1 MYISLYRKYR
11 PGRFGDVVGQDGIVR
26 ILRNSLR
33 LGKVGHALLFSGPR
47 GCGKTT
53 VARIFA
59 KALNCPNSAGGEPC
73 DNCDVCDSI
82 SLGECLDVVEIDGA
96 SNRGI
101 EEIRNLKAQVGLA
114 SFSLPYKV
122 YIIDEVHMLT
132 DAAFNALLKTLEEPP
147 NRVVFILA
155 TTEPDKVPLTI
166 RSRCLRFYFN
176 KLSGFDIAKRLRHVA
191 EMEGFDFEEEALW
204 ELARQADGSLR
215 DALTLT
221 EQALAL
227 QDGKLSLDSVA
238 FLLGGSR
245 SEMEDVIQLM
255 IRDPSQGFLRMKNI
269 LTKGLAIE
277 RLLEISFSIFR
288 DMWMYKTFG
297 IDLIEELE
305 LSEREIGFLKR
316 EAPLWDG
323 SVLFS
328 AMKLCAELS
337 LQARLGVKE
346 DILSSLFFVHVG
358 KTKDLSVIE
367 AGKTPDLVSVSVSTK
382 GAEVVVQSGS
392 KDQVREDISEPW
404 QEVMKKTAEEM
415 LPLYC
420 ALIPSRVEYDE
431 NTVLIEISMERKF
444 DFNLL
449 KLPRNLAYLY
459 DSIKQNITDTDE
471 LVIKSGDEEA
481 KYPTDL
487 VSEQM
492 EPEGEEFLQEE
503 LPHPSEDEE
512 RQILES
518 SNAVVTSAEDRKAR
532 ENDEALQ
539 RIAMYLNGDVLM
551 YKKWDEE
558 ESAEEDG
565 GVEIE

>member
-59 KALNCPNSAGGEPC
+59 KALNCPNSADGEPC

-82 SLGECLDVVEIDGA
+82 SLGECLDVIEIDGA

-155 TTEPDKVPLTI
+155 TTQPDKVPLTI

-245 SEMEDVIQLM
+245 SEMENVIRLM
-255 IRDPSQGFLRMKNI
+255 IKDPSQGFLQMKNI
-269 LTKGLAIE
+269 LKKGLAIE

-297 IDLIEELE
+297 MDLIEKLE
-305 LSEREIGFLKR
+305 LSEREIGFLKN
-316 EAPLWDG
+316 EAPLWDD

-367 AGKTPDLVSVSVSTK
+367 AGKTSDLVSVSTK

-404 QEVMKKTAEEM
+404 QKVMKKTAEEM

-431 NTVLIEISMERKF
+431 NTVLIEISMERNF

-459 DSIKQNITDTDE
+459 DSIKQNIIYTDE

-487 VSEQM
+487 ALEQM
-492 EPEGEEFLQEE
+492 EPEVEEFLQEE
-503 LPHPSEDEE
+503 LPHPLEDEE

-518 SNAVVTSAEDRKAR
+518 SNAVVTSAEDHKAR
-532 ENDEALQ
+532 EDDEALQ

>member
-82 SLGECLDVVEIDGA
+82 SLGECLDVIEIDGA

-155 TTEPDKVPLTI
+155 TTQPDKVPLTI

-245 SEMEDVIQLM
+245 SEMENVIRLM
-255 IRDPSQGFLRMKNI
+255 IKDPSQGFLQMKNI
-269 LTKGLAIE
+269 LKKGLAIE

-297 IDLIEELE
+297 MDLIEKLE
-305 LSEREIGFLKR
+305 LSEREIGFLKN
-316 EAPLWDG
+316 EAPLWDD

-367 AGKTPDLVSVSVSTK
+367 AGKTSDLVSVSTK

-404 QEVMKKTAEEM
+404 QKVMKKTAEEM

-431 NTVLIEISMERKF
+431 NTVLIEISMERNF

-459 DSIKQNITDTDE
+459 DSIKQNIIYTDE

-487 VSEQM
+487 ALEQM
-492 EPEGEEFLQEE
+492 EPEVEEFLQEE

-518 SNAVVTSAEDRKAR
+518 SNAVVTSAEDHKAR
-532 ENDEALQ
+532 EDDEALQ

>member
-53 VARIFA
+53 AARIFA
-59 KALNCPNSAGGEPC
+59 KALNCPNSVEGEPC

-155 TTEPDKVPLTI
+155 TTQPDKVPLTI

-245 SEMEDVIQLM
+245 SEMENVIRLM
-255 IRDPSQGFLRMKNI
+255 IKDPSQGFLQMKNI

-297 IDLIEELE
+297 MDLIEKLE
-305 LSEREIGFLKR
+305 LSEREIEFLKN

-323 SVLFS
+323 SILFS

-358 KTKDLSVIE
+358 KIKDLSVIE
-367 AGKTPDLVSVSVSTK
+367 AGKAPDLVSASTK

-404 QEVMKKTAEEM
+404 RKVMKKMAEEM

-431 NTVLIEISMERKF
+431 NTVLIEISMERNF

-459 DSIKQNITDTDE
+459 DSIKQNIIYTDE

-487 VSEQM
+487 ALEQM
-492 EPEGEEFLQEE
+492 EPEVEEFLQEE
-503 LPHPSEDEE
+503 LPHPLEDEE

-518 SNAVVTSAEDRKAR
+518 SNAVVTSAEDHKAR
-532 ENDEALQ
+532 EDDEALQ

>member
-53 VARIFA
+53 AARIFA
-59 KALNCPNSAGGEPC
+59 KALNCPNSVEGEPC

-155 TTEPDKVPLTI
+155 TTQPDKVPLTI

-245 SEMEDVIQLM
+245 SEMENVIRLM
-255 IRDPSQGFLRMKNI
+255 IKDPSQGFLQMKNI
-269 LTKGLAIE
+269 LKKGLAIE

-297 IDLIEELE
+297 MDLIEKLE
-305 LSEREIGFLKR
+305 LSEREIGFLKN
-316 EAPLWDG
+316 EAPLWDD

-367 AGKTPDLVSVSVSTK
+367 AGKTSDLVSVSTK

-404 QEVMKKTAEEM
+404 QKVMKKTAEEM

-431 NTVLIEISMERKF
+431 NTVLIEISMERNF

-487 VSEQM
+487 ALEQM
-492 EPEGEEFLQEE
+492 EPEVEEFLQEE
-503 LPHPSEDEE
+503 LPHPLEDEE

-518 SNAVVTSAEDRKAR
+518 SNAVVTSAEDHKAR
-532 ENDEALQ
+532 EDDEALQ

>member
-155 TTEPDKVPLTI
+155 TTQPDKVPLTI

-245 SEMEDVIQLM
+245 SEMENVIRLM
-255 IRDPSQGFLRMKNI
+255 IKDPSQGFLQMKNI
-269 LTKGLAIE
+269 LKKGLAIE

-297 IDLIEELE
+297 MDLIEKLE
-305 LSEREIGFLKR
+305 LSEREIGFLKN
-316 EAPLWDG
+316 EAPLWDD

-367 AGKTPDLVSVSVSTK
+367 AGKTSDLVSVSTK

-404 QEVMKKTAEEM
+404 QKVMKKTAEEM

-431 NTVLIEISMERKF
+431 NTVLIEISMERNF

-459 DSIKQNITDTDE
+459 DSIKQNIIYTDE

-487 VSEQM
+487 ALEQM
-492 EPEGEEFLQEE
+492 EPEVEEFLQEE
-503 LPHPSEDEE
+503 LPHPLEDEE

-518 SNAVVTSAEDRKAR
+518 SNAVVTSAEDHKAR
-532 ENDEALQ
+532 EDDEALQ

>member
-1 MYISLYRKYR
+1 
-11 PGRFGDVVGQDGIVR
+11 
-26 ILRNSLR
+26 
-33 LGKVGHALLFSGPR
+33 KVGHALLFSGPR

-53 VARIFA
+53 AARIFA
-59 KALNCPNSAGGEPC
+59 KALNCPNSVEGEPC

-155 TTEPDKVPLTI
+155 TTQPDKVPLTI

-245 SEMEDVIQLM
+245 SEMENVIRLM
-255 IRDPSQGFLRMKNI
+255 IKDPSQGFLQMKNI
-269 LTKGLAIE
+269 LKKGLAIE

-297 IDLIEELE
+297 MDLIEKLE
-305 LSEREIGFLKR
+305 LSEREIGFLKN
-316 EAPLWDG
+316 EAPLWDD

-367 AGKTPDLVSVSVSTK
+367 AGKTSDLVSVSTK

-404 QEVMKKTAEEM
+404 QKVMKKTAEEM

-431 NTVLIEISMERKF
+431 NTVLIEISMERNF

-459 DSIKQNITDTDE
+459 DSIKQNIIYTDE

-487 VSEQM
+487 ALEQM
-492 EPEGEEFLQEE
+492 EPEVEEFLQEE
-503 LPHPSEDEE
+503 LPHPLEDEE

-518 SNAVVTSAEDRKAR
+518 SNAVVTSAEDHKAR
-532 ENDEALQ
+532 EDDEALQ

>member
-1 MYISLYRKYR
+1 
-11 PGRFGDVVGQDGIVR
+11 VVGQDGIVR

-53 VARIFA
+53 AARIFA
-59 KALNCPNSAGGEPC
+59 KALNCPNSVEGEPC

-155 TTEPDKVPLTI
+155 TTQPDKVPLTI

-245 SEMEDVIQLM
+245 SEMENVIRLM
-255 IRDPSQGFLRMKNI
+255 IKDPSQGFLQMKNI
-269 LTKGLAIE
+269 LKKGLAIE

-297 IDLIEELE
+297 MDLIEKLE
-305 LSEREIGFLKR
+305 LSEREIGFLKN
-316 EAPLWDG
+316 EAPLWDD

-367 AGKTPDLVSVSVSTK
+367 AGKTSDLVSVSTK

-404 QEVMKKTAEEM
+404 QKVMKKTAEEM

-431 NTVLIEISMERKF
+431 NTVLIEISMERNF

-459 DSIKQNITDTDE
+459 DSIKQNIIYTDE

-487 VSEQM
+487 ALEQM
-492 EPEGEEFLQEE
+492 EPEVEEFLQEE
-503 LPHPSEDEE
+503 LPHPLEDEE

-518 SNAVVTSAEDRKAR
+518 SNAVVTSAEDHKAR
-532 ENDEALQ
+532 EDDEALQ

>member
-82 SLGECLDVVEIDGA
+82 SLGECLDVIEIDGA

-155 TTEPDKVPLTI
+155 TTQPDKVPLTI

-297 IDLIEELE
+297 MDLIEKLE
-305 LSEREIGFLKR
+305 LSEREIGFLKN
-316 EAPLWDG
+316 EAPLWDD

-367 AGKTPDLVSVSVSTK
+367 AGKTSDLVSVSTK

-404 QEVMKKTAEEM
+404 QKVMKKTAEEM

-431 NTVLIEISMERKF
+431 NTVLIEISMERNF

-459 DSIKQNITDTDE
+459 DSIKQNIIYTDE

-487 VSEQM
+487 ALEQM
-492 EPEGEEFLQEE
+492 EPEVEEFLQEE
-503 LPHPSEDEE
+503 LPHPLEDEE

-518 SNAVVTSAEDRKAR
+518 SNAVVTSAEDHKAR
-532 ENDEALQ
+532 EDDEALQ

>member
-53 VARIFA
+53 AARIFA
-59 KALNCPNSAGGEPC
+59 KALNCPNSVEGEPC

-82 SLGECLDVVEIDGA
+82 SLGECLDVVESDAA

-101 EEIRNLKAQVGLA
+101 EDIRNLKAQVGLA

-155 TTEPDKVPLTI
+155 TTQPDKVPLTI

-245 SEMEDVIQLM
+245 SEMENVIRLM
-255 IRDPSQGFLRMKNI
+255 IKDPSQGFLQMKNI
-269 LTKGLAIE
+269 LKKGLAIE

-297 IDLIEELE
+297 MDLIEKLE
-305 LSEREIGFLKR
+305 LSEREIGFLKN
-316 EAPLWDG
+316 EAPLWDD

-367 AGKTPDLVSVSVSTK
+367 AGKTSDLVSVSTK

-404 QEVMKKTAEEM
+404 QKVMKKTAEEM

-431 NTVLIEISMERKF
+431 NTVLIEISMERNF

-459 DSIKQNITDTDE
+459 DSIKQNIIYTDE

-487 VSEQM
+487 ALEQM
-492 EPEGEEFLQEE
+492 EPEVEEFLQEE
-503 LPHPSEDEE
+503 LPHPLEDEE

-518 SNAVVTSAEDRKAR
+518 SNAVVTSAEDHKAR
-532 ENDEALQ
+532 EDDEALQ

>member
-1 MYISLYRKYR
+1 

-82 SLGECLDVVEIDGA
+82 SLGECLDVIEIDGA

-155 TTEPDKVPLTI
+155 TTQPDKVPLTI

-245 SEMEDVIQLM
+245 SEMENVIRLM
-255 IRDPSQGFLRMKNI
+255 IKDPSQGFLQMKNI
-269 LTKGLAIE
+269 LKKGLAIE

-297 IDLIEELE
+297 MDLIEKLE
-305 LSEREIGFLKR
+305 LSEREIGFLKN
-316 EAPLWDG
+316 EAPLWDD

-367 AGKTPDLVSVSVSTK
+367 AGKTSDLVSVSTK

-404 QEVMKKTAEEM
+404 QKVMKKTAEEM

-431 NTVLIEISMERKF
+431 NTVLIEISMERNF

-459 DSIKQNITDTDE
+459 DSIKQNIIYTDE

-487 VSEQM
+487 ALEQM
-492 EPEGEEFLQEE
+492 EPEVEEFLQEE
-503 LPHPSEDEE
+503 LPHPLEDEE

-518 SNAVVTSAEDRKAR
+518 SNAVVTSAEDHKAR
-532 ENDEALQ
+532 EDDEALQ

>member
-82 SLGECLDVVEIDGA
+82 SLGECLDVIEIDGA

-155 TTEPDKVPLTI
+155 TTQPDKVPLTI

-245 SEMEDVIQLM
+245 SEMENVIRLM
-255 IRDPSQGFLRMKNI
+255 IKDPSQGFLQMKNI
-269 LTKGLAIE
+269 LKKGLAIE

-297 IDLIEELE
+297 MDLIEKLE
-305 LSEREIGFLKR
+305 LSEREIGFLKN
-316 EAPLWDG
+316 EAPLWDD

-367 AGKTPDLVSVSVSTK
+367 AGKTSDLVSVSTK

-487 VSEQM
+487 ALEQM
-492 EPEGEEFLQEE
+492 EPEVEEFLQEE
-503 LPHPSEDEE
+503 LPHPLEDEE

-518 SNAVVTSAEDRKAR
+518 SNAVVTSAEDHKAR
-532 ENDEALQ
+532 EDDEALQ

>member
-53 VARIFA
+53 AARIFA
-59 KALNCPNSAGGEPC
+59 KALNCPNSVEGEPC

-155 TTEPDKVPLTI
+155 TTQPDKVPLTI

-245 SEMEDVIQLM
+245 SEMENVIRLM
-255 IRDPSQGFLRMKNI
+255 IKDPSQGFLQMKNI
-269 LTKGLAIE
+269 LKKGLAIE

-297 IDLIEELE
+297 MDLIEKLE
-305 LSEREIGFLKR
+305 LSEREIGFLKN
-316 EAPLWDG
+316 EAPLWDD

-367 AGKTPDLVSVSVSTK
+367 AGKTSDLVSVSTK

-404 QEVMKKTAEEM
+404 QKVMKKTAEEM

-431 NTVLIEISMERKF
+431 NTVLIEISMERNF

-459 DSIKQNITDTDE
+459 DSIKQNIIYTDE

-487 VSEQM
+487 ALEQM
-492 EPEGEEFLQEE
+492 EPEVEEFLQEE
-503 LPHPSEDEE
+503 LPHPLEDEE

-518 SNAVVTSAEDRKAR
+518 SNAVVTSAEDHKAR
-532 ENDEALQ
+532 EDDEALQ

>member
-82 SLGECLDVVEIDGA
+82 SLGECLDVIEIDGA

-155 TTEPDKVPLTI
+155 TTQPDKVPLTI

-245 SEMEDVIQLM
+245 SEMENVIRLM
-255 IRDPSQGFLRMKNI
+255 IKDPSQGFLQMKNI
-269 LTKGLAIE
+269 LKKGLAIE

-297 IDLIEELE
+297 MDLIEKLE
-305 LSEREIGFLKR
+305 LSEREIGFLKN
-316 EAPLWDG
+316 EAPLWDD

-367 AGKTPDLVSVSVSTK
+367 AGKTSDLVSVSTK

-404 QEVMKKTAEEM
+404 QKVMKKTAEEM

-431 NTVLIEISMERKF
+431 NTVLIEISMERNF

-459 DSIKQNITDTDE
+459 DSIKQNIIYTDE

-487 VSEQM
+487 ALEQM
-492 EPEGEEFLQEE
+492 EPEVEEFLQEE
-503 LPHPSEDEE
+503 LPHPLEDEE

-518 SNAVVTSAEDRKAR
+518 SNAVVTSAEDHKAR
-532 ENDEALQ
+532 EDDEALQ

>member
-82 SLGECLDVVEIDGA
+82 SLGECLDVIEIDGA

-155 TTEPDKVPLTI
+155 TTQPDKVPLTI

-245 SEMEDVIQLM
+245 SEMENVIRLM
-255 IRDPSQGFLRMKNI
+255 IKDPSQGFLQMKNI
-269 LTKGLAIE
+269 LKKGLAIE

-297 IDLIEELE
+297 MDLIEKLE
-305 LSEREIGFLKR
+305 LSEREIGFLKN
-316 EAPLWDG
+316 EAPLWDD

-367 AGKTPDLVSVSVSTK
+367 AGKTSDLVSVSTK

-459 DSIKQNITDTDE
+459 DSIKQNIIYTDE

-487 VSEQM
+487 ALEQM
-492 EPEGEEFLQEE
+492 EPEVEEFLQEE
-503 LPHPSEDEE
+503 LPHPLEDEE

-518 SNAVVTSAEDRKAR
+518 SNAVVTSAEDHKAR
-532 ENDEALQ
+532 EDDEALQ

>member
-245 SEMEDVIQLM
+245 SEMENVIRLM
-255 IRDPSQGFLRMKNI
+255 IKDPSQGFLQMKNI
-269 LTKGLAIE
+269 LKKGLAIE

-297 IDLIEELE
+297 MDLIEKLE
-305 LSEREIGFLKR
+305 LSEREIGFLKN
-316 EAPLWDG
+316 EAPLWDD

>member
-82 SLGECLDVVEIDGA
+82 SLGECLDVIEIDGA

-155 TTEPDKVPLTI
+155 TTQPDKVPLTI

-245 SEMEDVIQLM
+245 SEMENVIRLM
-255 IRDPSQGFLRMKNI
+255 IKDPSQGFLQMKNI
-269 LTKGLAIE
+269 LKKGLAIE

-297 IDLIEELE
+297 MDLIEKLE
-305 LSEREIGFLKR
+305 LSEREIGFLKN
-316 EAPLWDG
+316 EAPLWDD

-367 AGKTPDLVSVSVSTK
+367 AGKTSDLVSVSTK

-431 NTVLIEISMERKF
+431 NTVLIEISMERNF

-459 DSIKQNITDTDE
+459 DSIKQNIIYTDE

-518 SNAVVTSAEDRKAR
+518 SNAVVTSAEDHKAR
-532 ENDEALQ
+532 EDDEALQ

>member
-59 KALNCPNSAGGEPC
+59 KALNCPNSAEGEPC

-155 TTEPDKVPLTI
+155 TTQPDKVPLTI

-245 SEMEDVIQLM
+245 SEMENVIRLM
-255 IRDPSQGFLRMKNI
+255 IKDPSQGFLQMKNI
-269 LTKGLAIE
+269 LKKGLAIE

-297 IDLIEELE
+297 MDLIEKLE
-305 LSEREIGFLKR
+305 LSEREIGFLKN
-316 EAPLWDG
+316 EAPLWDD

-367 AGKTPDLVSVSVSTK
+367 AGKTSDLVSVSTK

-404 QEVMKKTAEEM
+404 QKVMKKTAEEM

-431 NTVLIEISMERKF
+431 NTVLIEISMERNF

-459 DSIKQNITDTDE
+459 DSIKQNIIYTDE

-487 VSEQM
+487 ALEQM
-492 EPEGEEFLQEE
+492 EPEVEEFLQEE
-503 LPHPSEDEE
+503 LPHPLEDEE

-518 SNAVVTSAEDRKAR
+518 SNAVVTSAEDHKAR
-532 ENDEALQ
+532 EDDEALQ

>member
-155 TTEPDKVPLTI
+155 TTQPDKVPLTI

-245 SEMEDVIQLM
+245 SEMENVIRLM
-255 IRDPSQGFLRMKNI
+255 IKDPSQGFLQMKNI
-269 LTKGLAIE
+269 LKKGLAIE

-297 IDLIEELE
+297 MDLIEKLE
-305 LSEREIGFLKR
+305 LSEREIGFLKN
-316 EAPLWDG
+316 EAPLWDD

-367 AGKTPDLVSVSVSTK
+367 AGKTSDLVSVSTK

-404 QEVMKKTAEEM
+404 QKVMKKTAEEM

-431 NTVLIEISMERKF
+431 NTVLIEISMERNF

-459 DSIKQNITDTDE
+459 DSIKQNITYTDE

-487 VSEQM
+487 ALEQM
-492 EPEGEEFLQEE
+492 EPEVEEFLQEE
-503 LPHPSEDEE
+503 LPHPLEDEE

-518 SNAVVTSAEDRKAR
+518 SNAVVTSAEDHKAR
-532 ENDEALQ
+532 EDDEALQ

>member
-82 SLGECLDVVEIDGA
+82 SLGECLDVIEIDGA

-155 TTEPDKVPLTI
+155 TTQPDKVPLTI

-245 SEMEDVIQLM
+245 SEMENVIRLM
-255 IRDPSQGFLRMKNI
+255 IKDPSQGFLQMKNI
-269 LTKGLAIE
+269 LKKGLAIE

-297 IDLIEELE
+297 MDLIEKLE
-305 LSEREIGFLKR
+305 LSEREIGFLKN
-316 EAPLWDG
+316 EAPLWDD

-367 AGKTPDLVSVSVSTK
+367 AGKTSDLVSVSTK

-431 NTVLIEISMERKF
+431 NTVLIEISMERNF

-459 DSIKQNITDTDE
+459 DSIKQNIIYTDE

-487 VSEQM
+487 ALEQM
-492 EPEGEEFLQEE
+492 EPEVEEFLQEE
-503 LPHPSEDEE
+503 LPHPLEDEE

-518 SNAVVTSAEDRKAR
+518 SNAVVTSAEDHKAR
-532 ENDEALQ
+532 EDDEALQ

>member
-155 TTEPDKVPLTI
+155 TTQPDKVPLTI

-245 SEMEDVIQLM
+245 SEMENVIRLM
-255 IRDPSQGFLRMKNI
+255 IKDPSQGFLQMKNI
-269 LTKGLAIE
+269 LKKGLAIE

-297 IDLIEELE
+297 MDLIEKLE
-305 LSEREIGFLKR
+305 LSEREIGFLKN
-316 EAPLWDG
+316 EAPLWDD

-367 AGKTPDLVSVSVSTK
+367 AGKTSDLVSVSTK

-404 QEVMKKTAEEM
+404 QKVMKKTAEEM

-431 NTVLIEISMERKF
+431 NTVLIEISMERNF

-459 DSIKQNITDTDE
+459 DSMKQNIIYTDE

-487 VSEQM
+487 ALEQM
-492 EPEGEEFLQEE
+492 EPEVEEFLQEE
-503 LPHPSEDEE
+503 LPHPLEDEE

-518 SNAVVTSAEDRKAR
+518 SNAVVTSAEDHKAR
-532 ENDEALQ
+532 EDDEALQ

>member
-53 VARIFA
+53 AARIFA
-59 KALNCPNSAGGEPC
+59 KALNCPNSVEGEPC

-155 TTEPDKVPLTI
+155 TTQPDKVPLTI

-245 SEMEDVIQLM
+245 SEMENVIRLM
-255 IRDPSQGFLRMKNI
+255 IKDPSQGFLQMKNI
-269 LTKGLAIE
+269 LKKGLAIE

-297 IDLIEELE
+297 MDLIEKLE
-305 LSEREIGFLKR
+305 LSEREIGFLKN
-316 EAPLWDG
+316 EAPLWDD

-367 AGKTPDLVSVSVSTK
+367 AGKTSDLVSVSTK

-404 QEVMKKTAEEM
+404 QKVMKKTAEEM

-420 ALIPSRVEYDE
+420 ALIPSRIEYDE
-431 NTVLIEISMERKF
+431 NTVLIEISMERNF

-459 DSIKQNITDTDE
+459 DSIKQNIIYTDE

-487 VSEQM
+487 ALEQM
-492 EPEGEEFLQEE
+492 EPEVEEFLQEE
-503 LPHPSEDEE
+503 LPHPLEDEE

-518 SNAVVTSAEDRKAR
+518 SNAVVTSAEDHKAR
-532 ENDEALQ
+532 EDDEALQ

>member
-82 SLGECLDVVEIDGA
+82 SLGECLDVIEIDGA

-155 TTEPDKVPLTI
+155 TTQPDKVPLTI

-245 SEMEDVIQLM
+245 SEMENVIRLM
-255 IRDPSQGFLRMKNI
+255 IKDPSQGFLQMKNI
-269 LTKGLAIE
+269 LKKGLAIE

-297 IDLIEELE
+297 MDLIEKLE
-305 LSEREIGFLKR
+305 LSEREIGFLKN
-316 EAPLWDG
+316 EAPLWDD

>member
-53 VARIFA
+53 AARIFA

-82 SLGECLDVVEIDGA
+82 SLGECLDVIEIDGA

-155 TTEPDKVPLTI
+155 TTQPDKVPLTI

-245 SEMEDVIQLM
+245 SEMENVIRLM
-255 IRDPSQGFLRMKNI
+255 IKDPSQGFLQMKNI
-269 LTKGLAIE
+269 LKKGLAIE

-297 IDLIEELE
+297 MDLIEKLE
-305 LSEREIGFLKR
+305 LSEREIGFLKN
-316 EAPLWDG
+316 EAPLWDD

-367 AGKTPDLVSVSVSTK
+367 AGKTSDLVSVSTK

-404 QEVMKKTAEEM
+404 QKVMKKTAEEM

-431 NTVLIEISMERKF
+431 NTVLIEISMERNF

-459 DSIKQNITDTDE
+459 DSIKQNIIYTDE

-487 VSEQM
+487 ALEQM
-492 EPEGEEFLQEE
+492 EPEVEEFLQEE
-503 LPHPSEDEE
+503 LPHPLEDEE

-518 SNAVVTSAEDRKAR
+518 SNAVVTSAEDHKAR
-532 ENDEALQ
+532 EDDEALQ

>member
-82 SLGECLDVVEIDGA
+82 SLGECLDVIEIDGA

-155 TTEPDKVPLTI
+155 TTQPDKVPLTI

-176 KLSGFDIAKRLRHVA
+176 KLSGLDIAKRLRHVA

-245 SEMEDVIQLM
+245 SEMENVIRLM
-255 IRDPSQGFLRMKNI
+255 IKDPSQGFLQMKNI
-269 LTKGLAIE
+269 LKKGLAIE

-297 IDLIEELE
+297 MDLIEKLE
-305 LSEREIGFLKR
+305 LSEREIGFLKN
-316 EAPLWDG
+316 EAPLWDD

-367 AGKTPDLVSVSVSTK
+367 AGKTSDLVSVSTK

-404 QEVMKKTAEEM
+404 QKVMKKTAEEM

-431 NTVLIEISMERKF
+431 NTVLIEISMERNF

-459 DSIKQNITDTDE
+459 DSIKQNIIYTDE

-487 VSEQM
+487 ALEQM
-492 EPEGEEFLQEE
+492 EPEVEEFLQEE
-503 LPHPSEDEE
+503 LPHPLEDEE

-518 SNAVVTSAEDRKAR
+518 SNAVVTSAEDHKAR
-532 ENDEALQ
+532 EDDEALQ